1 MILKM
6 KSDAAWAKMS
16 ATAELLSDQYCKG
29 DTLKVRANR
38 RSTGLLTVAEGLAA
52 QDNWT
57 DVFELIRKRR
67 VYRTHWTDVQTLEQA
82 AEHLQVFLR
91 ERPDQASTERDI

>member
-1 MILKM
+1 
-6 KSDAAWAKMS
+6 MS

-29 DTLKVRANR
+29 DSLKVAANR

-57 DVFELIRKRR
+57 DVFELMRKRR
-67 VYRTHWTDVQTLEQA
+67 VYRTHWTEVQTLEQA
-82 AEHLQVFLR
+82 AERMQVFLR
-91 ERPDQASTERDI
+91 ERPDQAPIEHDS

>member
-1 MILKM
+1 MR
-6 KSDAAWAKMS
+6 SDAAWARMS

-29 DTLKVRANR
+29 DSLKVAANR

-57 DVFELIRKRR
+57 DVFELMRKRR
-67 VYRTHWTDVQTLEQA
+67 VYRTHWTEVQTLEQA
-82 AEHLQVFLR
+82 AERMQVFLR
-91 ERPDQASTERDI
+91 ERPDQAPIEHDS